1 MADLVNKQ
9 QPQIP
14 QPQEAIE
21 IDKAIYEINLALIT
35 KLSWL
40 DNGYGRAYRNLHQ
53 KRGRG
58 YYPEVYLGNV
68 NGSERY
74 HEVTPDDDIKA
85 SVFFYV
91 ANQQMLNFEPS
102 TLNVM
107 QFPLAII
114 FNANLELIDDTLLN
128 TDYFQ
133 QKLIS
138 EVRQVLSRDLPPGYR
153 NLTIDSIVT
162 NFNEVYQEFSVTEKY
177 GHNRAPLTTFRF
189 NCTLTIHENCETSLN
204 VCEALNNNVT
214 VEEKQRCILPSM
226 DWSLSETYQY
236 LSTQDIDDMIEYL
249 YGTPTT
255 NVFLKAL
262 FSINNNEMEELV
274 VDTDNAGTYTS
285 IEDDGLSG
293 LITLNIN
300 GTGDNPFV
308 NPTVLE
314 VGDTVVVKREFVDY
328 SGYVKLIGDAS

>member
-1 MADLVNKQ
+1 MSDLVNKQ
-9 QPQIP
+9 KPQIP

-21 IDKAIYEINLALIT
+21 IDKAIYEINLALVT

-40 DNGYGRAYRNLHQ
+40 DNGYGRAYRNLQQ

-68 NGSERY
+68 NGTERY
-74 HEVTPDDDIKA
+74 HEVTPDDDIKG

-102 TLNVM
+102 THNIM

-138 EVRQVLSRDLPPGYR
+138 EVRQVLSRDLPAGYR
-153 NLTIDSIVT
+153 NLTIENIVT

-189 NCTLTIHENCETSLN
+189 NCTLTIHENCETILN
-204 VCEALNNNVT
+204 ACQAISQNITEQ
-214 VEEKQRCILPSM
+214 EKIQCVLPSI
-226 DWSLSETYQY
+226 DWSKDETYMY
-236 LSTQDIDDMIEYL
+236 LTQEQKDQII
-249 YGTPTT
+249 
-255 NVFLKAL
+255 NAL
-262 FSINNNEMEELV
+262 
-274 VDTDNAGTYTS
+274 T
-285 IEDDGLSG
+285 
-293 LITLNIN
+293 
-300 GTGDNPFV
+300 
-308 NPTVLE
+308 
-314 VGDTVVVKREFVDY
+314 
-328 SGYVKLIGDAS
+328 